1 SYRAAGAAGARRRD
15 ERGALELRS
24 VQLSSAHPRSAMKA
38 SLRSLLVLF
47 PALLLVACETTKP
60 PLPGERLSVLR
71 LDKQLEPDPEI
82 AALEVRLPRPVVNAD
97 WPEAGGYPNHV
108 MQHVALGDD
117 IATSWRTS

>member
-1 SYRAAGAAGARRRD
+1 MRFARTRFAPNEVRRMT
-15 ERGALELRS
+15 G
-24 VQLSSAHPRSAMKA
+24 
-38 SLRSLLVLF
+38 LRSLLFLL
-47 PALLLVACETTKP
+47 PALALVACETTKP

-82 AALEVRLPRPVVNAD
+82 AALEIRLPRPVVNND

-117 IATSWRTS
+117 IQNSRRTRLGHRPSRDWR